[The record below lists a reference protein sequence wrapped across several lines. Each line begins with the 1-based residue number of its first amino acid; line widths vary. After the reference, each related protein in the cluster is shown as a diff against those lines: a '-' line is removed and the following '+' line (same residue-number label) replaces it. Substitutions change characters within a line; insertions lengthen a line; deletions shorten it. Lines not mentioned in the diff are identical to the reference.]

1 LLEFKIG
8 QELRLSLK
16 GAVTE
21 EARPHGKALSIA
33 LKYPEGVALEILPKG
48 QEPGIKIDTW
58 FRQFFSLS
66 TIQSLI

>member
-16 GAVTE
+16 GAVS
-21 EARPHGKALSIA
+21 EARPHDRALPIA

-66 TIQSLI
+66 TI